1 MNLKELYQAGISDVR
16 VPPVV
21 CLAASGDRTAAIN
34 STGVISVIGLF
45 QVNRMA
51 AALTAIAVERVDFSS
66 PQDRLIETGFSLA
79 QPWDQEAMV
88 RAIRQ
93 RRDDGT
99 LDAVEALRV
108 SMNDMPVL
116 YLILSGDHA
125 VFAARQF
132 GDTYIKAQ
140 VVGELRCD
148 PTVFYICDDRLM
160 RFMDGGKLGP
170 VSPAQPWGEA
180 VPGQAA
186 VLAPDIVQIA
196 QALGVRIVAPNLK
209 SGPVGNDNET

>member
-21 CLAASGDRTAAIN
+21 CLAASGDRKAAIN
-34 STGVISVIGLF
+34 STGVLSVIGLF

-51 AALTAIAVERVDFSS
+51 EALSAIAIERVDFGS
-66 PQDRLIETGFSLA
+66 PQDSLIETGFSLA
-79 QPWDQEAMV
+79 QPWDHEVMV

-99 LDAVEALRV
+99 LDPIEALRII
-108 SMNDMPVL
+108 MHDMPVL

-132 GDTYIKAQ
+132 GDTHIKAKI
-140 VVGELRCD
+140 VGELRCD
-148 PTVFYICDDRLM
+148 PTLFYICDDRLM

-170 VSPAQPWGEA
+170 VSPAQPWGEV

-186 VLAPDIVQIA
+186 LLAPDIIQIA
-196 QALGVRIVAPNLK
+196 QALGVRVVAPNLR